1 MFKIITAIILLLC
14 NGYGIKYDHVST
26 AKSGYFE
33 VYDPDGDCIAGDAQL
48 DDLPTV
54 YEEAQK

>member
-14 NGYGIKYDHVST
+14 NGYGIKYDHVPT

-33 VYDPDGDCIAGDAQL
+33 VYNPDGDCIAGDVQL
-48 DDLPTV
+48 YDLPTV
-54 YEEAQK
+54 YEEAR